1 MTFDQL
7 CKRLLEEAP
16 GITAPVVPKTG
27 LSGLPDPGGRQL
39 INAPQTSVKPQYTGT
54 EAPTDA
60 TQDAQQQ
67 PNTGDQQ
74 SKQIQDL
81 QTMVASLTTTLADLQ
96 KAQGLPPG
104 PKKPSFTSA
113 PVATQPQVK

>member
-7 CKRLLEEAP
+7 CKRLLEAAP

-27 LSGLPDPGGRQL
+27 LSALGGRPI
-39 INAPQTSVKPQYTGT
+39 INDTQTSVKPQNTGT

-67 PNTGDQQ
+67 PNTPEQQ
-74 SKQIQDL
+74 TKQIKGL
-81 QTMVASLTTTLADLQ
+81 QTMVDSLARTLADLQ

-104 PKKPSFTSA
+104 PKKPTFTSA
-113 PVATQPQVK
+113 PVAPPPQVK